1 MMRRP
6 LLALML
12 LAVAL
17 RAHGQG
23 SPEEAAIAEL
33 LTAKDAASVEK
44 HLPKALSDALDSTD
58 KATREELLSRPR
70 SIMKRKGLKIAQSDD
85 GRGLLAFDVE
95 IPDAEIKHFELI
107 AQRRISN
114 GAEAVLVIACVSPE
128 RTWGESQVWMRYEDG
143 EWRVTEFTDPTNFG
157 TVQLDDPEVI
167 KELAPTPRYKNEMN
181 AIGGV
186 SQIMRGVFRYGMT
199 YGPRYPSGGPQRME
213 MLGGASDGAPSS
225 EHAGFIDSDLA
236 STHVRSGY
244 RFAYEK
250 TSIDTYT
257 ITASPLEFG
266 KTGTRNFFADE
277 SGVLRF
283 TTEDRQAT
291 ANDPPVEE
299 RRRY

>member
-1 MMRRP
+1 MRRT

-23 SPEEAAIAEL
+23 SPEETAIAEL

-70 SIMKRKGLKIAQSDD
+70 SIMKEKGLKIAQSDD
-85 GRGLLAFDVE
+85 GRALLAFDVDS
-95 IPDAEIKHFELI
+95 PDTDIKHVELI
-107 AQRRISN
+107 AEKRISN
-114 GAEAVLVIACVSPE
+114 GVEAVLLIACVAGKKSLIDAE
-128 RTWGESQVWMRYEDG
+128 VWMHFEDG
-143 EWRVTEFTDPTNFG
+143 EWRVTEFSDPNG
-157 TVQLDDPEVI
+157 SQRIHLDDPELIAQLVHQSQ
-167 KELAPTPRYKNEMN
+167 YQNEMV
-181 AIGGV
+181 AISELRTVVTAIV
-186 SQIMRGVFRYGMT
+186 SNSAT
-199 YGPRYPSGGPQRME
+199 YMEVPQRLE
-213 MLGGASDGAPSS
+213 RLGGGSDGEFSN
-225 EHAGFIDSDLA
+225 EHAGLLDPELA
-236 STHVRSGY
+236 STHLRSGY